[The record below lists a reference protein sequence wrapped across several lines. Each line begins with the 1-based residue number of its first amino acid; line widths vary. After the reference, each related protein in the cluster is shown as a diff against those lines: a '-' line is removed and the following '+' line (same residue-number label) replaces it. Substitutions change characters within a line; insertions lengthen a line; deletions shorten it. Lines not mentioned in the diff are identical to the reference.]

1 MAMYRPIHFLDNNTY
16 SFILMR
22 NRSEELIEIP
32 KEYIKSIEFGMGQYV
47 NDPISLTMDIPSII
61 DRMGEKF
68 EFPLFSMIKG
78 KMQILMTINDK
89 SYILDITEISEKE
102 NKDYTTKTVRA
113 QERHQRLKDLDVF
126 LTTGTS
132 IATRQLYKPDNETV
146 EISEGM
152 LNLFCQQCYGWKVG
166 EVSDLA
172 RKELILCS
180 VKNNV
185 YFQKV
190 DKVIT
195 DEIFNE
201 SINVNI
207 GDKPIYAKVN
217 FFCQVYDRN
226 NKLYLDTTVTCALP
240 ALGYPIKAVKAKYVS
255 TKKNFYGV
263 EITITHT
270 NGFETVEEFPFV
282 NCKDLRFVSD
292 ISLEYDTG
300 VLENQWTTK
309 YRTFDS
315 SGAKWNTMLENIA
328 KSFDCVFLLDSYTQ
342 TINAYHYS
350 EFGEDT
356 GISLLYDNAI
366 KEITR
371 TRKLDELVTR
381 LWVESSKVTIAGVN
395 VLGTDYVENYDY
407 FINSGIMSDE
417 LMLALDRYENL
428 LGDKEKQYNLLIVDK
443 YEADQNVTL
452 AESRLYALEERLEG
466 QRAILTGY
474 LKDAADNGKAFN
486 SQTQAQQKIVS
497 DLEQQIA
504 NKQTEL
510 DGYKATANNLQQQI
524 VQIGIDIQKVNAEF
538 NGQKIFNDD
547 LLLELS
553 DYLIEKTLEDETH
566 LTGSSLYNFAL
577 QEIQDYQKPI
587 IDFTIATNVEFIKR
601 AGCKIT
607 DFLYL
612 GAKVGIED
620 RTGELADED
629 GTVMVYSF
637 SLNPNKDEFSNFK
650 FTNFGKA
657 PDTALKQISR
667 TTQTVKAAKSLTDF
681 YKATWADMKNKALDI
696 DEILTYGLDLAAQKV
711 RSRTE
716 ENVLDISEAGIFCI
730 DAKNNNEQL
739 AIMNDLIT
747 MTTNGWRTAKVAIS
761 PEGVM
766 ADTIIGNLIM
776 GSELYISNTKD
787 TTGAS
792 FHINEK
798 GFQVKDYYG
807 TQQIFFGLYENKPW
821 FIVGRKENNNYMQ
834 WWNGQLDIQAT
845 SIKIGASK
853 VATNDDLDSAVNGLQ
868 NSITSSFEIEYNKIR
883 MYVDDTSQSLRSLIE
898 VKNGQIQMY
907 VDNTSQQLISLIQ
920 IENGKIT
927 ASVNDKVNNLQSQIN
942 VNSNGISTKVSKGDI
957 ISSINQSAENVRIKA
972 SKIDLNGTVTVTGNN
987 RHIRIEDANYSV
999 FDGNIR
1005 KAYLGFRGVSG
1016 TDYIIPKFVLSATN
1030 TDGIEHEYFVVTP
1043 YKGNKEN
1050 PQSTDYGYVDI
1061 AYHTRRYE
1069 RGDGTGDWSNVKM
1082 YANGDMRV
1090 SPIRKLEV
1098 TTNFNKGEYG
1108 GGHER
1113 LIAEFRSDN
1122 HSWYNGN
1129 ISVGA
1134 VVNRTN
1140 GNGLVL
1146 IDQHDHLGRQSGV
1159 RVQCNDSGEHSFRP
1173 ITNGECL
1180 NGTSNYRWKRVYAV
1194 QSTISTSDER
1204 HKVIFDNLDTTD
1216 CYDMIRNIPL
1226 YNYYMLGENKNN
1238 LTEEQ
1243 VQEKMIDENKQ
1254 LGLMAQ
1260 DLLEYECGEYIVD
1273 YEDDIYG
1280 INDNQLIQAT
1290 IGALQEEIKLRDKQI
1305 DQLTNDLEEL
1315 KQCVKLLM
1323 GGE

>member
-1 MAMYRPIHFLDNNTY
+1 MYRPIQFLDNNTY

-47 NDPISLTMDIPSII
+47 NDPISLTMDIPSVI

-89 SYILDITEISEKE
+89 NYILDITEISEKE
-102 NKDYTTKTVRA
+102 NKDYTTKTVKA

-132 IATRQLYKPDNETV
+132 VATRQLYKPDDETV

-152 LNLFCQQCYGWKVG
+152 LNLFCQQCHGWKVG

-201 SINVNI
+201 SISVNI
-207 GDKPIYAKVN
+207 GDRPIYAKVN
-217 FFCQVYDRN
+217 FFCQIYDKN
-226 NKLYLDTTVTCALP
+226 DKLYLDTTVTCTLP

-315 SGAKWNTMLENIA
+315 SGAKWNTMLENVA
-328 KSFDCVFLLDSYTQ
+328 KSFDCVFVLDSYTQ

-395 VLGTDYVENYDY
+395 ILGTDYVENYDY

-417 LMLALDRYENL
+417 LVHALSEYDKL
-428 LGDKEKQYNLLIVDK
+428 LKEKETQFNLLIVDK

-452 AESRLYALEERLEG
+452 ADSQLYALEERLEG

-474 LKDAADNGKAFN
+474 LKDAADNGEAFN
-486 SQTQAQQKIVS
+486 SQTQAQQKVVS

-504 NKQTEL
+504 DKQTEL
-510 DGYKATANNLQQQI
+510 DGYKADAENLQKQI
-524 VQIGIDIQKVNAEF
+524 VQIGIDIQRTNAEYS
-538 NGQKIFNDD
+538 GKKLFNDE

-566 LTGSSLYNFAL
+566 LTGSSLYSFAL

-587 IDFTIATNVEFIKR
+587 IDFTIATNMEFIKR

-681 YKATWADMKNKALDI
+681 YKATWADMKDKALDI
-696 DEILTYGLDLAAQKV
+696 DEILTYGLDLSAQKV

-730 DAKNNNEQL
+730 DAKNNDEQL

-747 MTTNGWRTAKVAIS
+747 MTTDGWRTAKVAIS

-787 TTGAS
+787 ITGAS

-821 FIVGRKENNNYMQ
+821 FIVGKKENNNYMQ

-853 VATNDDLDSAVNGLQ
+853 VATNKDVSDAVNGIKD
-868 NSITSSFEIEYNKIR
+868 SISSGFEVEYDKIK
-883 MYVDDTSQSLRSLIE
+883 MYVDDTSQSL
-898 VKNGQIQMY
+898 K
-907 VDNTSQQLISLIQ
+907 SLIQ
-920 IENGKIT
+920 VENGKIT
-927 ASVNDKVNNLQSQIN
+927 ASVNDKINNLQTQIT
-942 VNSNGISTKVSKGDI
+942 VNKNGLSTKVSKGDI
-957 ISSINQSAENVRIKA
+957 VSSINQSAESVKIKA
-972 SKIDLNGTVTVTGNN
+972 AKIDLNGTVTVTGDN
-987 RHIRIEDANYSV
+987 RYIKIEDANYSV
-999 FDGNIR
+999 FDGNVR
-1005 KAYLGFRGVSG
+1005 KAYLGFRNVSG
-1016 TDYIIPKFVLSATN
+1016 TDYVVPKFVLSATN
-1030 TDGIEHEYFVVTP
+1030 TNGVAHEYFVVTP

-1050 PQSTDYGYVDI
+1050 PQKVDYSYVDI
-1061 AYHTRRYE
+1061 AYHSVQYE
-1069 RGDGTGDWSNVKM
+1069 RGDGGGDWSNVKM
-1082 YANGDMRV
+1082 YSNGDMRV
-1090 SPIRKLEV
+1090 SPIRKLEI
-1098 TTNFNKGEYG
+1098 TTNFNKGQYG
-1108 GGHER
+1108 SGHER
-1113 LIAEFRSDN
+1113 LVAEFRSDN
-1122 HSWYNGN
+1122 HTWYNGN

-1134 VVNRTN
+1134 VVNRSN
-1140 GNGLVL
+1140 GNGLIL
-1146 IDQHDHLGRQSGV
+1146 IDQHDSRSSAGI
-1159 RVQCNDSGEHSFRP
+1159 RVQCNDALEKSFRP
-1173 ITNGECL
+1173 LTDGDCY

-1204 HKVIFDNLDTTD
+1204 HKIIFDNMNTFD
-1216 CYDMIRNIPL
+1216 CYEMVKNIPF
-1226 YNYYMLGENKNN
+1226 YNYYMLGENKEY
-1238 LTEEQ
+1238 LTDDGI
-1243 VQEKMIDENKQ
+1243 KSRMIDENKQ
-1254 LGLMAQ
+1254 LGIMAQ
-1260 DLLEYECGEYIVD
+1260 DLLEYECGQYIVN

-1280 INDNQLIQAT
+1280 INDNQLVQAT
-1290 IGALQEEIKLRDKQI
+1290 MGALQEEIRLRDEQIEDLKQDI
-1305 DQLTNDLEEL
+1305 EDL
-1315 KQCVKLLM
+1315 KQCVKMLM

>member
-1 MAMYRPIHFLDNNTY
+1 MYRPIQFLDNNTY

-47 NDPISLTMDIPSII
+47 NDPISLTMDVPSII

-102 NKDYTTKTVRA
+102 NKDYTTKTVKA

-132 IATRQLYKPDNETV
+132 IATRQLYKPDDETV

-201 SINVNI
+201 SINVNV
-207 GDKPIYAKVN
+207 GDRPIYAKVN

-226 NKLYLDTTVTCALP
+226 DKLYLDTTVTCTLP

-282 NCKDLRFVSD
+282 NCKNLRFVSD

-300 VLENQWTTK
+300 VLEKQWTTK

-328 KSFDCVFLLDSYTQ
+328 KSFDCVFVLDSYTQ

-395 VLGTDYVENYDY
+395 VLGTDYIENYDY
-407 FINSGIMSDE
+407 FINSGIMSDD

-428 LGDKEKQYNLLIVDK
+428 LGDKEKQFNLLIVDK

-452 AESRLYALEERLEG
+452 AESQLYALEERLEG

-486 SQTQAQQKIVS
+486 SQTQAQQKVVS
-497 DLEQQIA
+497 DLEQQIVD
-504 NKQTEL
+504 KQTEL

-538 NGQKIFNDD
+538 NGQKIFNDE

-566 LTGSSLYNFAL
+566 LTGSSLYEFAKT
-577 QEIQDYQKPI
+577 QIQDYQKPI

-747 MTTNGWRTAKVAIS
+747 MTTDGWRTAKVAIS

-853 VATNDDLDSAVNGLQ
+853 VATDKDVSDAVNGIK
-868 NSITSSFEIEYNKIR
+868 NSITSGFEVEYNKIK
-883 MYVDDTSQSLRSLIE
+883 MYVDDTSQSL
-898 VKNGQIQMY
+898 Q
-907 VDNTSQQLISLIQ
+907 SLIQ
-920 IENGKIT
+920 VENGKIV
-927 ASVNDKVNNLQSQIN
+927 ASINDKINNLQAQIN
-942 VNSNGISTKVSKGDI
+942 VTSNGISTAVTKGNI
-957 ISSINQSAENVRIKA
+957 VSSINQSAENIKIKA
-972 SKIDLNGTVTVTGNN
+972 AKIDLNGCVTVSKDNRYVKIDTG
-987 RHIRIEDANYSV
+987 NYSV
-999 FDGNIR
+999 YENQNR
-1005 KAYLGFRGVSG
+1005 KAFFGFGKVEIVDGVY
-1016 TDYIIPKFVLSATN
+1016 TDYYVPRMSMGG
-1030 TDGIEHEYFVVTP
+1030 DGLDKMKHEYFTVVT

-1050 PQSTDYGYVDI
+1050 PQKVDYPYVDI
-1061 AYHTRRYE
+1061 AYHSRRYD
-1069 RGDGTGDWSNVKM
+1069 RGDGEGDWSNVKL

-1090 SPIRKLEV
+1090 SPIRKLEI
-1098 TTNFNKGEYG
+1098 TTNFNKGQYG
-1108 GGHER
+1108 SGYER
-1113 LIAEFRSDN
+1113 LVAEFRSDN
-1122 HSWYNGN
+1122 HTWYNGN

-1140 GNGLVL
+1140 GNGLIL
-1146 IDQHDHLGRQSGV
+1146 IDQHDHLGRQAGV
-1159 RVQCNDSGEHSFRP
+1159 RVQCNDDGGHSFRP
-1173 ITNGECL
+1173 LTNGECY
-1180 NGTSNYRWKRVYAV
+1180 NGTSNFRWKQIYAV
-1194 QSTISTSDER
+1194 KSTISTSDER
-1204 HKVIFDNLDTTD
+1204 HKAIIDEMNSID
-1216 CYDMIRNIPL
+1216 CYEMIKNIPL

-1243 VQEKMIDENKQ
+1243 IQEKMIDENKQ

-1273 YEDDIYG
+1273 YEGDIYG

>member
-47 NDPISLTMDIPSII
+47 NDPISLTMDVPSII

-102 NKDYTTKTVRA
+102 NKDYTTKTVKA

-152 LNLFCQQCYGWKVG
+152 LNLFCQQCHGWKVG

-207 GDKPIYAKVN
+207 GDRPIYAKVN
-217 FFCQVYDRN
+217 FFCKIYDRN
-226 NKLYLDTTVTCALP
+226 NKLYLDTTVTCTLP

-292 ISLEYDTG
+292 ISLEYDSG

-428 LGDKEKQYNLLIVDK
+428 LGDKEKQYNLLIIDK

-452 AESRLYALEERLEG
+452 AESQLYALEERLEG

-474 LKDAADNGKAFN
+474 LKDAADNGEAFN
-486 SQTQAQQKIVS
+486 GQTQAQQKIVS
-497 DLEQQIA
+497 DLEQQIK

-524 VQIGIDIQKVNAEF
+524 VQIGIDIQKANAEF

-747 MTTNGWRTAKVAIS
+747 MTTDGWRTAKVAIS

-834 WWNGQLDIQAT
+834 WWNGQLDIQAA

-853 VATNDDLDSAVNGLQ
+853 VATNDDLNSAVNGLQ

-883 MYVDDTSQSLRSLIE
+883 MYIDDTSQQLRSLVE
-898 VKNGQIQMY
+898 VTNGQIQMY
-907 VDNTSQQLISLIQ
+907 VDNTSQQLRSLI
-920 IENGKIT
+920 EVTNGQIT
-927 ASVNDKVNNLQSQIN
+927 ASVNDKINNLQAQIN

-957 ISSINQSAENVRIKA
+957 VSSINQSAENIKIKA

-987 RHIRIEDANYSV
+987 RHIKIEDANYGV

-1016 TDYIIPKFVLSATN
+1016 TDYVVPKFVLSATN
-1030 TDGIEHEYFVVTP
+1030 TEGVAHEYFVVTP

-1061 AYHTRRYE
+1061 AYHTNWYSAST
-1069 RGDGTGDWSNVKM
+1069 GGDWSNVKL

-1098 TTNFNKGEYG
+1098 TTNFSG
-1108 GGHER
+1108 GVYQGGYER
-1113 LIAEFRSDN
+1113 LVAEFRSDN
-1122 HSWYNGN
+1122 HTWYNGN
-1129 ISVGA
+1129 LSVGA

-1140 GNGLVL
+1140 GNGLIL
-1146 IDQHDHLGRQSGV
+1146 IDQHDHLGRQAGV
-1159 RVQCNDSGEHSFRP
+1159 RIQCNDDGGHTFRP
-1173 ITNGECL
+1173 LTNGECY
-1180 NGTSNYRWKRVYAV
+1180 NGTSNYRWKQIYAV
-1194 QSTISTSDER
+1194 KSTIATSDKR
-1204 HKVIFDNLDTTD
+1204 HKIIFGNMNSID
-1216 CYDMIRNIPL
+1216 CYEMIKNIPL
-1226 YNYYMLGENKNN
+1226 YNYYMLGENKKN
-1238 LTEEQ
+1238 LTKEEI
-1243 VQEKMIDENKQ
+1243 EERMTEENKQ
-1254 LGLMAQ
+1254 MGLMAQ
-1260 DLLEYECGEYIVD
+1260 DLIPYECGEYILD
-1273 YEDDIYG
+1273 YQDDTYG
-1280 INDNQLIQAT
+1280 INEYQLIQAT
-1290 IGALQEEIKLRDKQI
+1290 IGALQEEIKLRDEQI
-1305 DQLTNDLEEL
+1305 NEL
-1315 KQCVKLLM
+1315 KQDIEYLKKAVINND
-1323 GGE
+1323 

>member
-1 MAMYRPIHFLDNNTY
+1 MYRPISFLDNNTY

-22 NRSEELIEIP
+22 NRTEELIEIP
-32 KEYIKSIEFGMGQYV
+32 VEYVKKINFGMGQYV
-47 NDPISLTMDIPSII
+47 NDPISVSIEIPSLI
-61 DRMGEKF
+61 DRNGLKVEL
-68 EFPLFSMIKG
+68 PLFSMIKG

-89 SYILDITEISEKE
+89 NYILDVSEITEKE
-102 NKDYTTKTVRA
+102 NKDYTIKTVTA
-113 QERHQRLKDLDVF
+113 YERHKRLADLDVF

-132 IATRQLYKPDNETV
+132 VATRQLYKPDDETV

-152 LNLFCQQCYGWKVG
+152 LNLFCQQCHGWKVG
-166 EVSDLA
+166 TVTDLA
-172 RKELILCS
+172 RQELILCS
-180 VKNNV
+180 VKNNIF
-185 YFQKV
+185 FQKV
-190 DKVIT
+190 DKVIN

-201 SINVNI
+201 SVSVNI
-207 GDKPIYAKVN
+207 GDKPIYAKIN
-217 FFCQVYDRN
+217 FFCKIYDSN
-226 NKLYLDTTVTCALP
+226 DKLYLDTTVTCTLP

-282 NCKDLRFVSD
+282 NCKGLKLVAD

-328 KSFDCVFLLDSYTQ
+328 KSFDCVFILDSYTQ
-342 TINAYHYS
+342 TINACHYS

-366 KEITR
+366 KEIGR

-381 LWVESSKVTIAGVN
+381 LWVESSNVTIAGVN

-428 LGDKEKQYNLLIVDK
+428 LGDKEKQFNLLIVDK

-452 AESRLYALEERLEG
+452 ADSQLYALEERLEG

-474 LKDAADNGKAFN
+474 LKDAADNGEAFN
-486 SQTQAQQKIVS
+486 SQTQAQQKVVS
-497 DLEQQIA
+497 DLEQQIED
-504 NKQTEL
+504 KKTEL
-510 DGYKATANNLQQQI
+510 AGYQADAENLQKQI
-524 VQIGIDIQKVNAEF
+524 VQIGIDIQRTNAEY
-538 NGQKIFNDD
+538 GGKKLFNDE

-566 LTGSSLYNFAL
+566 LTGSSLYSFAL
-577 QEIQDYQKPI
+577 NQIEEYQKPI
-587 IDFTIATNVEFIKR
+587 IDFTISTNVEFIKR

-607 DFLYL
+607 DFIFL

-620 RTGELADED
+620 RTGELASED

-637 SLNPNKDEFSNFK
+637 SLDPNIDEFSDFK

-667 TTQTVKAAKSLTDF
+667 TTQTVKATKHLTDF
-681 YKATWADMKNKALDI
+681 YKATWADMQNKALDI
-696 DEILTYGLDLAAQKV
+696 DEILTQGLDLSAQKV

-716 ENVLDISEAGIFCI
+716 ENVLDITEAGIFCI
-730 DAKNNNEQL
+730 DAKNNDEQL

-747 MTTNGWRTAKVAIS
+747 MTTDGWRTAKVAIS
-761 PEGVM
+761 PEGIM

-792 FHINEK
+792 FHINEL
-798 GFQVKDYYG
+798 GFQVKDYFG
-807 TQQIFFGLYENKPW
+807 DQQIFMGLS
-821 FIVGRKENNNYMQ
+821 NNEPHVLI
-834 WWNGQLDIQAT
+834 GQKKNHYIEWKQSGLEINAS

-853 VATNDDLDSAVNGLQ
+853 VVNESDMNSAIDGLRDSISAG
-868 NSITSSFEIEYNKIR
+868 FEMDYNQIK
-883 MYVDDTSQSLRSLIE
+883 MYVDDTSQQLRSLIQ
-898 VKNGQIQMY
+898 VTNGQ
-907 VDNTSQQLISLIQ
+907 L
-920 IENGKIT
+920 E
-927 ASVNDKVNNLQSQIN
+927 ASVNDKINNLQSQIT
-942 VNSNGISTKVSKGDI
+942 VNKNGLSTKVSKGDI
-957 ISSINQSAENVRIKA
+957 VSSINQSAESVKIKA
-972 SKIDLNGTVTVTGNN
+972 AKIDLNGTVTVTGDN
-987 RHIRIEDANYSV
+987 RYIKIEDANYSV
-999 FDGNIR
+999 FDGNVR
-1005 KAYLGFRGVSG
+1005 KAYLGFRNVSG
-1016 TDYIIPKFVLSATN
+1016 TDYVVPKFVLSATN
-1030 TDGIEHEYFVVTP
+1030 TNGVAHEYFVVTP

-1061 AYHTRRYE
+1061 AYHSVQYE

-1082 YANGDMRV
+1082 YSNGDMRV
-1090 SPIRKLEV
+1090 SPIRKLEI
-1098 TTNFNKGEYG
+1098 TTNFNKGQYG
-1108 GGHER
+1108 SGHER
-1113 LIAEFRSDN
+1113 LVAEFRSDN
-1122 HSWYNGN
+1122 HTWYNGN

-1134 VVNRTN
+1134 VVNRSN
-1140 GNGLVL
+1140 GNGLIL
-1146 IDQHDHLGRQSGV
+1146 IDQHDSRSSAGI
-1159 RVQCNDSGEHSFRP
+1159 RVQCNDALEKSFRP
-1173 ITNGECL
+1173 LTDGDCY

-1204 HKVIFDNLDTTD
+1204 HKIIFDNMNTFD
-1216 CYDMIRNIPL
+1216 CYEMVKNISF
-1226 YNYYMLGENKNN
+1226 YNYYMLGENKEY
-1238 LTEEQ
+1238 LTDDGIQ
-1243 VQEKMIDENKQ
+1243 SRMIDENKQ
-1254 LGLMAQ
+1254 LGIMAQ
-1260 DLLEYECGEYIVD
+1260 DLLEYECGQYIVN

-1280 INDNQLIQAT
+1280 INDNQLVQAT
-1290 IGALQEEIKLRDKQI
+1290 MGALQEEIRLRDEQIEDLKQDI
-1305 DQLTNDLEEL
+1305 EDL
-1315 KQCVKLLM
+1315 KQCVKMLM

>member
-1 MAMYRPIHFLDNNTY
+1 MYRPIQFLDNNTY

-102 NKDYTTKTVRA
+102 NKDYTTKTVKA

-132 IATRQLYKPDNETV
+132 IATRQLYKPDDETV

-152 LNLFCQQCYGWKVG
+152 LNLFCQQCHGWKVG

-190 DKVIT
+190 DKIIT

-217 FFCQVYDRN
+217 FFCQIYDRN
-226 NKLYLDTTVTCALP
+226 NKLYLDTTVTCTLP

-328 KSFDCVFLLDSYTQ
+328 KSFDCVFVLDSYTQ

-395 VLGTDYVENYDY
+395 ILGTDYIENYDY

-417 LMLALDRYENL
+417 LAHALSEYDKL
-428 LGDKEKQYNLLIVDK
+428 LKEKETQFNLLIVDK

-452 AESRLYALEERLEG
+452 ADSQLYALEERLEG

-474 LKDAADNGKAFN
+474 LKDAADNGEAFN
-486 SQTQAQQKIVS
+486 SQTQAQQKVVS
-497 DLEQQIA
+497 DLEKQIED
-504 NKQTEL
+504 KKTEL
-510 DGYKATANNLQQQI
+510 DGYKTDAENLQKQI
-524 VQIGIDIQKVNAEF
+524 VQIGIDIQRTNAEY
-538 NGQKIFNDD
+538 GGKKLFNDE

-566 LTGSSLYNFAL
+566 LTGSSLYSFAL

-587 IDFTIATNVEFIKR
+587 IDFTIATNMEFIKR

-696 DEILTYGLDLAAQKV
+696 DEILTYGLDLSAQKV

-716 ENVLDISEAGIFCI
+716 ENVIDISEAGAFFI
-730 DAKNNNEQL
+730 DAKNNDEQL

-747 MTTNGWRTAKVAIS
+747 MTTDGWRTSKVAIS
-761 PEGVM
+761 PEGIM
-766 ADTIIGNLIM
+766 ADTIIGKLIM

-807 TQQIFFGLYENKPW
+807 SQQIFFGLYENKPW
-821 FIVGRKENNNYMQ
+821 FIVGKKENNNYMQ

-853 VATNDDLDSAVNGLQ
+853 VATNKDVSDAVNGIKD
-868 NSITSSFEIEYNKIR
+868 SISSGFEVEYNKIK
-883 MYVDDTSQSLRSLIE
+883 MYVDDTSQ
-898 VKNGQIQMY
+898 
-907 VDNTSQQLISLIQ
+907 QLKSLIQ
-920 IENGKIT
+920 VENGKIT
-927 ASVNDKVNNLQSQIN
+927 ASVTDKINNLQAQIN
-942 VNSNGISTKVSKGDI
+942 VNKNGISTKVSAGNV
-957 ISSINQSAENVRIKA
+957 ISSINQSAEKIKINA
-972 SKIDLNGTVTVTGNN
+972 AKIDLTGCVTVSKDNRYIKLDTG
-987 RHIRIEDANYSV
+987 NYSV
-999 FDGNIR
+999 YEDKNR
-1005 KAYLGFRGVSG
+1005 KAYFGFGRVEIVDGVY
-1016 TDYIIPKFVLSATN
+1016 TDYFVPRMSMGG
-1030 TDGIEHEYFVVTP
+1030 DGLDKMKHEYFTVVT

-1050 PQSTDYGYVDI
+1050 PQKVDYSYVDI
-1061 AYHTRRYE
+1061 AYHSRRYD
-1069 RGDGTGDWSNVKM
+1069 RGDGEGDWSNVKM
-1082 YANGDMRV
+1082 YSNGDMRV
-1090 SPIRKLEV
+1090 SPIRKLEI
-1098 TTNFNKGEYG
+1098 TTNFKDGQYVS
-1108 GGHER
+1108 GHER
-1113 LIAEFRSDN
+1113 LVAEFRSDK
-1122 HSWYNGN
+1122 HTWYNGN
-1129 ISVGA
+1129 LSVGA

-1140 GNGLVL
+1140 GNGLIL
-1146 IDQHDHLGRQSGV
+1146 IDQHDDRGWSSGV
-1159 RVQCNDSGEHSFRP
+1159 RVQCNNDGEKSFRP
-1173 ITNGECL
+1173 LTNGETY
-1180 NGTSNYRWKRVYAV
+1180 NGTSNYRWKKVYAV

-1204 HKVIFDNLDTTD
+1204 HKAIIDEMNSID
-1216 CYDMIRNIPL
+1216 CYEMIKNIPL
-1226 YNYYMLGENKNN
+1226 YNYYMLGENKEH
-1238 LTEEQ
+1238 LTDDE
-1243 VQEKMIDENKQ
+1243 VKSKMIDENKQ
-1254 LGLMAQ
+1254 IGLMAQ
-1260 DLLEYECGEYIVD
+1260 DLLEYECGQYILD
-1273 YEDDIYG
+1273 YADDVYG
-1280 INDNQLIQAT
+1280 INDNQLVQAT

>member
-1 MAMYRPIHFLDNNTY
+1 MYRPIQFLDNNTY

-47 NDPISLTMDIPSII
+47 NDPISLTMDIPSVI

-102 NKDYTTKTVRA
+102 NKDYTTKTVKA

-132 IATRQLYKPDNETV
+132 VATRQLYKPDDETV

-152 LNLFCQQCYGWKVG
+152 LNLFCQQCHGWKVG

-201 SINVNI
+201 SIKVNI

-217 FFCQVYDRN
+217 FFCQIYDKN
-226 NKLYLDTTVTCALP
+226 NKLYLDTTVTCTLP

-282 NCKDLRFVSD
+282 NCKGLRFVSD

-328 KSFDCVFLLDSYTQ
+328 KSFDCVFVLDSYTQ

-395 VLGTDYVENYDY
+395 ILGTDYVENYDY

-417 LMLALDRYENL
+417 LAHALSEYDKL
-428 LGDKEKQYNLLIVDK
+428 LKEKETQFNLLIVDK

-452 AESRLYALEERLEG
+452 ADSQLYALEERLEG

-474 LKDAADNGKAFN
+474 LKDAADNGEAFN
-486 SQTQAQQKIVS
+486 SQTQAQQKVVS
-497 DLEQQIA
+497 DLEKQIE
-504 NKQTEL
+504 NKKTEL
-510 DGYKATANNLQQQI
+510 NRYKTDAENLQKQI
-524 VQIGIDIQKVNAEF
+524 VQIGIDIQRTNAEY
-538 NGQKIFNDD
+538 GGKKLFNDE

-566 LTGSSLYNFAL
+566 LTGSSLYSFAL

-587 IDFTIATNVEFIKR
+587 IDFTIATNMEFIKR

-696 DEILTYGLDLAAQKV
+696 DEILTYGLDLSAQKV

-716 ENVLDISEAGIFCI
+716 ENVIDISEAGAFFI
-730 DAKNNNEQL
+730 DAKNNDEQL

-747 MTTNGWRTAKVAIS
+747 MTTDGWRTSKVAIS
-761 PEGVM
+761 PEGIM
-766 ADTIIGNLIM
+766 ADTIIGKLIM

-807 TQQIFFGLYENKPW
+807 DQQIFMGLDKNRPW
-821 FIVGRKENNNYMQ
+821 FLIGETSNNYLQ
-834 WWNGQLDIQAT
+834 WKNEKLEINAT

-853 VATNDDLDSAVNGLQ
+853 VATNKDVSDAVNGIKD
-868 NSITSSFEIEYNKIR
+868 SISSGFEVEYNKIK
-883 MYVDDTSQSLRSLIE
+883 MYVDDTSQ
-898 VKNGQIQMY
+898 
-907 VDNTSQQLISLIQ
+907 QLKSLIQ
-920 IENGKIT
+920 VENGKIT
-927 ASVNDKVNNLQSQIN
+927 ASVTDKINNLQSQIN
-942 VNSNGISTKVSKGDI
+942 VNKNGISTKVSSGNV
-957 ISSINQSAENVRIKA
+957 ISSINQSAEKIKINA
-972 SKIDLNGTVTVTGNN
+972 AKIDLNGCVTVTKDN
-987 RHIRIEDANYSV
+987 RYVKIDTGNYSV
-999 FDGNIR
+999 YEDKNR
-1005 KAYLGFRGVSG
+1005 KAYFGFGRVEIVDGVY
-1016 TDYIIPKFVLSATN
+1016 TDYFVPRMSMGG
-1030 TDGIEHEYFVVTP
+1030 DGLDKMKHEYFTVVT

-1050 PQSTDYGYVDI
+1050 PQKVDYSYVDI
-1061 AYHTRRYE
+1061 AYHSRRYD
-1069 RGDGTGDWSNVKM
+1069 RGDGEGDWSNVKM
-1082 YANGDMRV
+1082 YSNGDMRV
-1090 SPIRKLEV
+1090 SPIRKLEI
-1098 TTNFNKGEYG
+1098 TTNFKNGQYDSG
-1108 GGHER
+1108 YER
-1113 LIAEFRSDN
+1113 LVAEFRSDN
-1122 HSWYNGN
+1122 HTWYNGN
-1129 ISVGA
+1129 LSVGA

-1140 GNGLVL
+1140 GNGLIL
-1146 IDQHDHLGRQSGV
+1146 IDQHDNRGWSSGV
-1159 RVQCNDSGEHSFRP
+1159 RVQCNNDGEKSFRP
-1173 ITNGECL
+1173 LTNGETY
-1180 NGTSNYRWKRVYAV
+1180 NGTSNYRWKKVYAV

-1204 HKVIFDNLDTTD
+1204 HKVIIDEMNSID
-1216 CYDMIRNIPL
+1216 CYEMIKNIPL
-1226 YNYYMLGENKNN
+1226 YNYYMLGENKEY
-1238 LTEEQ
+1238 LTDDE
-1243 VQEKMIDENKQ
+1243 VKSKMIDENKQ
-1254 LGLMAQ
+1254 IGLMAQ
-1260 DLLEYECGEYIVD
+1260 DLLEYECGQYILD
-1273 YEDDIYG
+1273 YADDVYG
-1280 INDNQLIQAT
+1280 INDNQLVQAT

>member
-1 MAMYRPIHFLDNNTY
+1 MYRPISFLDNNTY

-22 NRSEELIEIP
+22 NRTEELIEIP
-32 KEYIKSIEFGMGQYV
+32 IEYVKKINFGMGQYV
-47 NDPISLTMDIPSII
+47 NDPISVSIEIPSLI
-61 DRMGEKF
+61 DRNGLKVEL
-68 EFPLFSMIKG
+68 PLFSMIKG

-89 SYILDITEISEKE
+89 NYMLDVSEITEKE
-102 NKDYTTKTVRA
+102 NKDYTIKTVTA
-113 QERHQRLKDLDVF
+113 YERHKRLADLDVF

-132 IATRQLYKPDNETV
+132 VATRQLYKPDDETV

-152 LNLFCQQCYGWKVG
+152 LNLFCQQCHGWKVG
-166 EVSDLA
+166 TVTDLA
-172 RKELILCS
+172 RQELILCS
-180 VKNNV
+180 VKNNIF
-185 YFQKV
+185 FQKV
-190 DKVIT
+190 DKVIN

-201 SINVNI
+201 SVSVNI
-207 GDKPIYAKVN
+207 GDKPIYAKIN
-217 FFCQVYDRN
+217 FFCKVYDSN
-226 NKLYLDTTVTCALP
+226 DKLYLDTTVTCTLP

-282 NCKDLRFVSD
+282 NCKGLKLVAD

-328 KSFDCVFLLDSYTQ
+328 KSFDCVFILDSYTQ
-342 TINAYHYS
+342 TINACHYS

-366 KEITR
+366 KEIGR

-381 LWVESSKVTIAGVN
+381 LWVESSNVTIAGVN

-428 LGDKEKQYNLLIVDK
+428 LGDKEKQFNLLIVDK

-452 AESRLYALEERLEG
+452 AESQLYALEERLEG

-474 LKDAADNGKAFN
+474 LKDAADNGEAFN

-497 DLEQQIA
+497 NLEQQIV

-510 DGYKATANNLQQQI
+510 DGYKETANNLQQQI

-538 NGQKIFNDD
+538 NGQKIFNDE

-566 LTGSSLYNFAL
+566 LTGSSLYSFAL
-577 QEIQDYQKPI
+577 NQIEEYQKPI
-587 IDFTIATNVEFIKR
+587 IDFTISTNVEFIKR

-607 DFLYL
+607 DFIFL

-637 SLNPNKDEFSNFK
+637 SLDPNIDEFSDFK

-667 TTQTVKAAKSLTDF
+667 TTQTVKATKHLTDF
-681 YKATWADMKNKALDI
+681 YKATWADMQNKALDI
-696 DEILTYGLDLAAQKV
+696 DEILTQGLDLSAQKV

-716 ENVLDISEAGIFCI
+716 ENVLDITEAGIFCI
-730 DAKNNNEQL
+730 DAKNNDEQL

-747 MTTNGWRTAKVAIS
+747 MTTDGWRTAKVAIS
-761 PEGVM
+761 PEGIM

-807 TQQIFFGLYENKPW
+807 DQQIFMGLYDNRPW
-821 FIVGRKENNNYMQ
+821 FLIGETSNNYLQ
-834 WWNGQLDIQAT
+834 WWNDKLEINAS

-853 VATNDDLDSAVNGLQ
+853 VATNDDLNSAVDGIK
-868 NSITSSFEIEYNKIR
+868 NSITSGFEMEYDKIK
-883 MYVDDTSQSLRSLIE
+883 MYVDDTSQSLRSLIQ
-898 VKNGQIQMY
+898 VTNGQ
-907 VDNTSQQLISLIQ
+907 L
-920 IENGKIT
+920 E
-927 ASVNDKVNNLQSQIN
+927 ASVNDKINNLQAQIN
-942 VNSNGISTKVSKGDI
+942 VTSNGISTAVTKGNI
-957 ISSINQSAENVRIKA
+957 VSSINQSAESIKIKA
-972 SKIDLNGTVTVTGNN
+972 SKIDLNGVVTVTGNN
-987 RHIRIEDANYSV
+987 RYIKIEDANYSV

-1005 KAYLGFRGVSG
+1005 KAYLGFRNVSG
-1016 TDYIIPKFVLSATN
+1016 TDYVVPKFVLSATN
-1030 TDGIEHEYFVVTP
+1030 TNGAAHEYFVVTP

-1050 PQSTDYGYVDI
+1050 PQSTDYSYVDI
-1061 AYHTRRYE
+1061 AYHSIQYSPNT
-1069 RGDGTGDWSNVKM
+1069 GGDWSNVKM
-1082 YANGDMRV
+1082 YSNGDMRV

-1098 TTNFNKGEYG
+1098 TTNFSEGAYQG
-1108 GGHER
+1108 GGER
-1113 LIAEFRSDN
+1113 LVAEFRSDK
-1122 HSWYNGN
+1122 HTWYNGN

-1134 VVNRTN
+1134 VVNRSN
-1140 GNGLVL
+1140 GNGLIL
-1146 IDQHDHLGRQSGV
+1146 IDQHDSRSSAGI
-1159 RVQCNDSGEHSFRP
+1159 RVQCNDALEKSFRP
-1173 ITNGECL
+1173 LTDGDCY

-1204 HKVIFDNLDTTD
+1204 HKVIFDNMNTFD
-1216 CYDMIRNIPL
+1216 CYEMVKNISF
-1226 YNYYMLGENKNN
+1226 YNYYMLGENKEY
-1238 LTEEQ
+1238 LTDDGIHSR
-1243 VQEKMIDENKQ
+1243 MIDENKQ
-1254 LGLMAQ
+1254 LGIMAQ
-1260 DLLEYECGEYIVD
+1260 DLLKYECGQYIVN

-1280 INDNQLIQAT
+1280 INDNQLVQAT
-1290 IGALQEEIKLRDKQI
+1290 MGALQEEIRLRDEQIEELKQDI
-1305 DQLTNDLEEL
+1305 EDL
-1315 KQCVKLLM
+1315 KQCVKMLM

>member
-1 MAMYRPIHFLDNNTY
+1 MYRPISFLDNNTY

-22 NRSEELIEIP
+22 NRTEELIEIP
-32 KEYIKSIEFGMGQYV
+32 VEYVKKINFGMGQYV
-47 NDPISLTMDIPSII
+47 NDPISVSIEIPSLI
-61 DRMGEKF
+61 DRNGLKVEL
-68 EFPLFSMIKG
+68 PLFSMIKG

-89 SYILDITEISEKE
+89 NYILDVSEITEKE
-102 NKDYTTKTVRA
+102 NKDYTIKTVTA
-113 QERHQRLKDLDVF
+113 YERHKRLADLDVF

-132 IATRQLYKPDNETV
+132 VATRQLYKPDDETV

-152 LNLFCQQCYGWKVG
+152 LNLFCQQCHGWKVG
-166 EVSDLA
+166 TVTDLA
-172 RKELILCS
+172 RQELILCS
-180 VKNNV
+180 VKNNIF
-185 YFQKV
+185 FQKV
-190 DKVIT
+190 DKVIN

-201 SINVNI
+201 SVSVNI
-207 GDKPIYAKVN
+207 GDKPIYAKIN
-217 FFCQVYDRN
+217 FFCKIYDSN
-226 NKLYLDTTVTCALP
+226 DKLYLDTTVTCTLP

-282 NCKDLRFVSD
+282 NCKGLKLVAD

-328 KSFDCVFLLDSYTQ
+328 KSFDCVFILDSYTQ
-342 TINAYHYS
+342 TINACHYS

-366 KEITR
+366 KEIGR

-381 LWVESSKVTIAGVN
+381 LWVESSNVTIAGVN

-428 LGDKEKQYNLLIVDK
+428 LGDKEKQFNLLIVDK

-452 AESRLYALEERLEG
+452 ADSQLYALEERLEG

-474 LKDAADNGKAFN
+474 LKDAADNGEAFN

-497 DLEQQIA
+497 DLEQQIV

-510 DGYKATANNLQQQI
+510 DGYKETANNLQQQI

-538 NGQKIFNDD
+538 NGQKIFNDE

-566 LTGSSLYNFAL
+566 LTGSSLYSFAL
-577 QEIQDYQKPI
+577 NQIEEYQKPI
-587 IDFTIATNVEFIKR
+587 IDFTISTNVEFIKR

-607 DFLYL
+607 DFIFL

-620 RTGELADED
+620 RTGELASED

-637 SLNPNKDEFSNFK
+637 SLDPNIDEFSDFK

-667 TTQTVKAAKSLTDF
+667 TTQTVKATKHLTDF
-681 YKATWADMKNKALDI
+681 YKATWADMQNKALDI
-696 DEILTYGLDLAAQKV
+696 DEILTQGLDLSAQKV

-716 ENVLDISEAGIFCI
+716 ENVLDITEAGIFCI
-730 DAKNNNEQL
+730 DAKNNDEQL

-747 MTTNGWRTAKVAIS
+747 MTTDGWRTAKVAIS
-761 PEGVM
+761 PEGIM

-792 FHINEK
+792 FHINEL
-798 GFQVKDYYG
+798 GFQVKDYFG
-807 TQQIFFGLYENKPW
+807 DQQIFMGLS
-821 FIVGRKENNNYMQ
+821 NNEPHVLI
-834 WWNGQLDIQAT
+834 GQKKNHYIEWKQSGLEINAS

-853 VATNDDLDSAVNGLQ
+853 VVNESDMNSAIDGLRDSISAG
-868 NSITSSFEIEYNKIR
+868 FEMDYNQIK
-883 MYVDDTSQSLRSLIE
+883 MYVDDTSQQLRSLIQ
-898 VKNGQIQMY
+898 VTNGQ
-907 VDNTSQQLISLIQ
+907 L
-920 IENGKIT
+920 E
-927 ASVNDKVNNLQSQIN
+927 ASVNDKINNLQSQIT
-942 VNSNGISTKVSKGDI
+942 VNKNGLSTKVSKGDI
-957 ISSINQSAENVRIKA
+957 VSSINQSAESVKIKA
-972 SKIDLNGTVTVTGNN
+972 AKIDLNGTVTVTGDN
-987 RHIRIEDANYSV
+987 RYIKIEDANYSV
-999 FDGNIR
+999 FDGNVR
-1005 KAYLGFRGVSG
+1005 KAYLGFRNVSG
-1016 TDYIIPKFVLSATN
+1016 TDYVVPKFVLSATN
-1030 TDGIEHEYFVVTP
+1030 TNGVAHEYFVVTP

-1061 AYHTRRYE
+1061 AYHSVQYE

-1082 YANGDMRV
+1082 YSNGDMRV
-1090 SPIRKLEV
+1090 SPIRKLEI
-1098 TTNFNKGEYG
+1098 TTNFNKGQYG
-1108 GGHER
+1108 SGHER
-1113 LIAEFRSDN
+1113 LVAEFRSDN
-1122 HSWYNGN
+1122 HTWYNGN

-1134 VVNRTN
+1134 VVNRSN
-1140 GNGLVL
+1140 GNGLIL
-1146 IDQHDHLGRQSGV
+1146 IDQHDSRSSAGI
-1159 RVQCNDSGEHSFRP
+1159 RVQCNDALEKSFRP
-1173 ITNGECL
+1173 LTDGDCY

-1204 HKVIFDNLDTTD
+1204 HKIIFDNMNTFD
-1216 CYDMIRNIPL
+1216 CYEMVKNISF
-1226 YNYYMLGENKNN
+1226 YNYYMLGENKEY
-1238 LTEEQ
+1238 LTDDGIQ
-1243 VQEKMIDENKQ
+1243 SRMIDENKQ
-1254 LGLMAQ
+1254 LGIMAQ
-1260 DLLEYECGEYIVD
+1260 DLLEYECGQYIVN

-1280 INDNQLIQAT
+1280 INDNQLVQAT
-1290 IGALQEEIKLRDKQI
+1290 MGALQEEIRLRDEQIEDLKQDI
-1305 DQLTNDLEEL
+1305 EDL
-1315 KQCVKLLM
+1315 KQCVKMLM

>member
-1 MAMYRPIHFLDNNTY
+1 
-16 SFILMR
+16 
-22 NRSEELIEIP
+22 
-32 KEYIKSIEFGMGQYV
+32 MGQYV
-47 NDPISLTMDIPSII
+47 NDPISLTMDIPSVI

-102 NKDYTTKTVRA
+102 NKDYTTKTVKA

-152 LNLFCQQCYGWKVG
+152 LNLFCQQCHGWKVG

-190 DKVIT
+190 DKVVT

-201 SINVNI
+201 SVSVNI
-207 GDKPIYAKVN
+207 GEKPIYAKIN
-217 FFCQVYDRN
+217 FFCKIYDKN
-226 NKLYLDTTVTCALP
+226 DKLYLDTTVTCTLP

-328 KSFDCVFLLDSYTQ
+328 KSFDCVFVLDSYTQ

-395 VLGTDYVENYDY
+395 ILGTDYVENYDY

-417 LMLALDRYENL
+417 LVHALSEYDKL
-428 LGDKEKQYNLLIVDK
+428 LKEKETQFNLLIVDK

-452 AESRLYALEERLEG
+452 ADSQLYALEERLEG

-474 LKDAADNGKAFN
+474 LKDAADNGEAFN
-486 SQTQAQQKIVS
+486 SQTQAQQKVVS

-504 NKQTEL
+504 DKQKEL
-510 DGYKATANNLQQQI
+510 DGYKADAENLQKQI
-524 VQIGIDIQKVNAEF
+524 VQIGIDIQRTNAEY
-538 NGQKIFNDD
+538 GGKKLFNDE

-566 LTGSSLYNFAL
+566 LTGSSLYSFAL

-587 IDFTIATNVEFIKR
+587 IDFTIATNMEFIKR

-747 MTTNGWRTAKVAIS
+747 MTTDGWRTAKVAIS

-807 TQQIFFGLYENKPW
+807 DQQMFMGLYNNRPW
-821 FIVGRKENNNYMQ
+821 FLIGQTSNNYLQ
-834 WWNGQLDIQAT
+834 WWNDKLEINAA

-853 VATNDDLDSAVNGLQ
+853 VATNDDLNSAVNGLQ
-868 NSITSSFEIEYNKIR
+868 NSISSSFEIEYNKIR
-883 MYVDDTSQSLRSLIE
+883 MYVDDTSQQLQSLIQ
-898 VKNGQIQMY
+898 VTNGQIQMY
-907 VDNTSQQLISLIQ
+907 IDDTSQQLRSLIQ
-920 IENGKIT
+920 IENGKIV
-927 ASVNDKVNNLQSQIN
+927 ASVNDKINNLQAQIN

-957 ISSINQSAENVRIKA
+957 ISSINQSAESVRIKA
-972 SKIDLNGTVTVTGNN
+972 NKIDLNGTVTITGNN
-987 RHIRIEDANYSV
+987 RHIKIEDANYSV
-999 FDGNIR
+999 FDGSVR
-1005 KAYLGFRGVSG
+1005 KAYLGFRNVSG
-1016 TDYIIPKFVLSATN
+1016 TDYVVPKFVLGATSAT
-1030 TDGIEHEYFVVTP
+1030 GVEHEYFVVTP

-1061 AYHTRRYE
+1061 AYHTNHYSAST
-1069 RGDGTGDWSNVKM
+1069 GGDWSNVKM

-1098 TTNFNKGEYG
+1098 TTNFSGGVYQG
-1108 GGHER
+1108 GGER
-1113 LIAEFRSDN
+1113 LVAEFRSDN
-1122 HSWYNGN
+1122 HTWYNGN

-1134 VVNRTN
+1134 IVNRTN
-1140 GNGLVL
+1140 GNGLIL
-1146 IDQHDHLGRQSGV
+1146 IDQHDHLGRQAGV
-1159 RVQCNDSGEHSFRP
+1159 RVQCNDDGGHSFRP
-1173 ITNGECL
+1173 LTNGECY

-1194 QSTISTSDER
+1194 SSTIST
-1204 HKVIFDNLDTTD
+1204 
-1216 CYDMIRNIPL
+1216 
-1226 YNYYMLGENKNN
+1226 
-1238 LTEEQ
+1238 
-1243 VQEKMIDENKQ
+1243 
-1254 LGLMAQ
+1254 
-1260 DLLEYECGEYIVD
+1260 YI
-1273 YEDDIYG
+1273 YCF
-1280 INDNQLIQAT
+1280 N
-1290 IGALQEEIKLRDKQI
+1290 RSRFQI
-1305 DQLTNDLEEL
+1305 DSMNYL
-1315 KQCVKLLM
+1315 KKAVTK
-1323 GGE
+1323 

>member
-1 MAMYRPIHFLDNNTY
+1 MYRPIQFLDNNTY

-47 NDPISLTMDIPSII
+47 NDPITLTMDVPSVI

-89 SYILDITEISEKE
+89 NYILDITEISEKE
-102 NKDYTTKTVRA
+102 NKDYTTKTVKA

-132 IATRQLYKPDNETV
+132 VATRQLYKPDDETV

-152 LNLFCQQCYGWKVG
+152 LNLFCQQCHGWKVG

-201 SINVNI
+201 SISVNI
-207 GDKPIYAKVN
+207 GDRPIYAKVN
-217 FFCQVYDRN
+217 FFCQIYDKN
-226 NKLYLDTTVTCALP
+226 DKLYLDTTVTCTLP

-328 KSFDCVFLLDSYTQ
+328 KSFDCVFVLDSYTQ

-395 VLGTDYVENYDY
+395 ILGTDYVENYDY

-417 LMLALDRYENL
+417 LVHALSEYDKL
-428 LGDKEKQYNLLIVDK
+428 LKEKETQFNLLIVDK

-452 AESRLYALEERLEG
+452 ADSQLYALEERLEG

-474 LKDAADNGKAFN
+474 LKDAADNGEAFN
-486 SQTQAQQKIVS
+486 SQTQAQQKVVS
-497 DLEQQIA
+497 DLEQQIEDKK
-504 NKQTEL
+504 NEL
-510 DGYKATANNLQQQI
+510 SGYEETANNLQQQI
-524 VQIGIDIQKVNAEF
+524 IQIGIDIQRTNAEY
-538 NGQKIFNDD
+538 NGKKLFNDE

-566 LTGSSLYNFAL
+566 LTGSSLYSFAL

-587 IDFTIATNVEFIKR
+587 IDFTIATNMEFIKR

-681 YKATWADMKNKALDI
+681 YKATWADMKDKALDI
-696 DEILTYGLDLAAQKV
+696 DEILTYGLDLSAQKV

-730 DAKNNNEQL
+730 DAKNNDEQL

-747 MTTNGWRTAKVAIS
+747 MTTDGWRTAKVAIS

-807 TQQIFFGLYENKPW
+807 DQQIFMGLYDNRPW
-821 FIVGRKENNNYMQ
+821 FLIGETSNNYLQ
-834 WWNGQLDIQAT
+834 WWNDKLEINAT

-853 VATNDDLDSAVNGLQ
+853 VATDKDVSDAVNGIKD
-868 NSITSSFEIEYNKIR
+868 SISSGFEVEYDKIK
-883 MYVDDTSQSLRSLIE
+883 MYVDDTSQSLRSLIQ
-898 VKNGQIQMY
+898 V
-907 VDNTSQQLISLIQ
+907 
-920 IENGKIT
+920 ENGKIT
-927 ASVNDKVNNLQSQIN
+927 ASVDDKINNLQSQIT
-942 VNSNGISTKVSKGDI
+942 VNKNGISTKVSTGNV
-957 ISSINQSAENVRIKA
+957 ISSINQSAEKIAIKA
-972 SKIDLNGTVTVTGNN
+972 SKIDLTGAVTVSKDNRYIKLDTG
-987 RHIRIEDANYSV
+987 NYSV
-999 FDGNIR
+999 YENKVR
-1005 KAYLGFRGVSG
+1005 KAYFGFGKVEIVDGVY
-1016 TDYIIPKFVLSATN
+1016 TDYYVPRISMGG
-1030 TDGIEHEYFVVTP
+1030 DGINKMENEYFTVVT

-1050 PQSTDYGYVDI
+1050 PQKMNYSYVDI
-1061 AYHTRRYE
+1061 AYHTRQYD
-1069 RGDGTGDWSNVKM
+1069 RGDGEGDWSNVKL

-1090 SPIRKLEV
+1090 SPIRKLEI
-1098 TTNFNKGEYG
+1098 TSNFKNGAYPPNNN
-1108 GGHER
+1108 GHEY
-1113 LIAEFRSDN
+1113 LVAEFRTDN
-1122 HSWYNGN
+1122 HTWYNGN
-1129 ISVGA
+1129 LSVGA

-1140 GNGLVL
+1140 GNGLIL
-1146 IDQHDHLGRQSGV
+1146 IDQHDSRSSAGV
-1159 RVQCNDSGEHSFRP
+1159 RVQCNDALEKSFRP
-1173 ITNGECL
+1173 LTNGDCY
-1180 NGTSNYRWKRVYAV
+1180 NGTSNYRWKKVYAV

-1204 HKVIFDNLDTTD
+1204 HKIIFDNMNTFD
-1216 CYDMIRNIPL
+1216 CYEMVKNISF
-1226 YNYYMLGENKNN
+1226 YNYYMLGENKEY
-1238 LTEEQ
+1238 LTDDEIQ
-1243 VQEKMIDENKQ
+1243 SRMIDENKQ
-1254 LGLMAQ
+1254 LGVMAQ
-1260 DLLEYECGEYIVD
+1260 DLLEYECGQYIVN
-1273 YEDDIYG
+1273 YENDIYG
-1280 INDNQLIQAT
+1280 INDNQLVQAT
-1290 IGALQEEIKLRDKQI
+1290 MGALQEEIRLRDEQIEELKQDI
-1305 DQLTNDLEEL
+1305 EDL
-1315 KQCVKLLM
+1315 KQCVKMLM